1 MAGSILVAAW
11 LMRWRARGWLVA
23 AVASQALIATLFLAC
38 VISPSLAEKIGAAN
52 AFKRAKGWE
61 QTVRA
66 ITERAAAE
74 PGLTAVAVDDRFLF
88 NASAYYGRAFFGAV
102 NTPPLKMWVR
112 EAHAQNQA
120 EVTDPLTA
128 ATGARVLAASLDLIY
143 RDELAQTQ
151 ASRPGNPQRD
161 AGRGRRKPS
170 CSSARA
176 SRPCRAIR

>member
-1 MAGSILVAAW
+1 
-11 LMRWRARGWLVA
+11 
-23 AVASQALIATLFLAC
+23 IATLFLAC

-102 NTPPLKMWVR
+102 NAPPLKMWVR

-143 RDELAQTQ
+143 RDELAQDFKSVSGQ
-151 ASRPGNPQRD
+151 EIHSVMLDKKR
-161 AGRGRRKPS
+161 RRKTELFLGEGFAPLPRDPVTGQPPKPKV
-170 CSSARA
+170 AE
-176 SRPCRAIR
+176 